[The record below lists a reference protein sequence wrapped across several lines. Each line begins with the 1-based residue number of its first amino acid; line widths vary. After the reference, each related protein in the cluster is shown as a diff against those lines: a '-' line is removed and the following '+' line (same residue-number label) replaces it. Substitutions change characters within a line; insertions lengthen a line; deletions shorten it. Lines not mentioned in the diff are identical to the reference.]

1 MNIKGNITMLLF
13 VFFAVSGFGQGNTDQ
28 QKAKETDRIVEIELI
43 RPALRLAAEKNTSP
57 PWDAIFNA
65 IAERYDRT
73 VADRNVTRQQVFN
86 YYGKD
91 WTAFAKALVRYTEKY
106 EDKNDIKLMHK
117 NAESVLN
124 ASDDIG
130 ELKIALSWIKDAV
143 EKEPEEYIAYR
154 KTYDALMKKIE
165 GQ

>member
-1 MNIKGNITMLLF
+1 MNLQRSIMMMLL
-13 VFFAVSGFGQGNTDQ
+13 VFSFVSGFGQGTADQ
-28 QKAKETDRIVEIELI
+28 QKAKETDRIVEMEII
-43 RPALRLAAEKNTSP
+43 RPALRQAAEKNTVP
-57 PWDAIFNA
+57 AWDAIFSV
-65 IAERYDRT
+65 IAEKYDRT
-73 VADRNVTRQQVFN
+73 VADRNVTRQQIFN

-91 WTAFAKALVRYTEKY
+91 WPAFAKALVRYTEKY

-143 EKEPEEYIAYR
+143 EKEPEEYVAYR
-154 KTYDALMKKIE
+154 KTYDALTKKIE